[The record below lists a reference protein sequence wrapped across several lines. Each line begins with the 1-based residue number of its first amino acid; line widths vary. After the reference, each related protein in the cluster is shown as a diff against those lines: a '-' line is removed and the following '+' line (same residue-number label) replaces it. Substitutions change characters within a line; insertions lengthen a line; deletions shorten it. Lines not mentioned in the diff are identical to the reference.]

1 MPQHTARLNAAI
13 RTCLQ
18 RCYGSKPPI
27 DVIAEFILELRAD
40 PAWTDRDVLEV
51 ETAVRR
57 ILRLIVEEP
66 AYPERD
72 WSENDHSG

>member
-1 MPQHTARLNAAI
+1 MPQHSARINAAI

-27 DVIAEFILELRAD
+27 DAIAEFILELRAD
-40 PAWTDRDVLEV
+40 PAWTERDVLEV

-66 AYPERD
+66 SLRKET
-72 WSENDHSG
+72 WSPDDQNG